1 MVGANRFIF
10 WNKKRPTLAFNW
22 GLTLKF
28 EREDKISAT
37 TCIRNSRTGIKRR
50 WWPSPNNQLLINS
63 NQWLHMILVEELT
76 RNIPQGIQ
84 CTYNFNSL
92 STNHWPARYLFQL
105 SRRDRDFY
113 LPIMWFEI
121 EIEIFTSL
129 SCGSRSRF
137 SRSRFFIIESHVSRR
152 DRDFSSLNL
161 VVRDEIENFHHWIL
175 KFETRSRCFSFLS
188 STNFKPQSREQR
200 MIFP

>member
-1 MVGANRFIF
+1 MVISGWSKWLRENQPFYCHEPCH
-10 WNKKRPTLAFNW
+10 NHQNW
-22 GLTLKF
+22 EKVTGSILCSPLTWPFCFSDTSACDTPLPYCMYCVQLQKYNYLTF
-28 EREDKISAT
+28 EALRD
-37 TCIRNSRTGIKRR
+37 
-50 WWPSPNNQLLINS
+50 WYQ
-63 NQWLHMILVEELT
+63 
-76 RNIPQGIQ
+76 
-84 CTYNFNSL
+84 
-92 STNHWPARYLFQL
+92 WPARYLFQL

>member
-1 MVGANRFIF
+1 MYHYVWDIEQNMQCGIMHTNVNFQQHGKLSSAEIADAYIMLFRIAPLSLWTITLQNNSEHYASAQF
-10 WNKKRPTLAFNW
+10 WTTDLRDTFFN
-22 GLTLKF
+22 F
-28 EREDKISAT
+28 
-37 TCIRNSRTGIKRR
+37 
-50 WWPSPNNQLLINS
+50 
-63 NQWLHMILVEELT
+63 
-76 RNIPQGIQ
+76 
-84 CTYNFNSL
+84 
-92 STNHWPARYLFQL
+92 
-105 SRRDRDFY
+105 RD
-113 LPIMWFEI
+113 